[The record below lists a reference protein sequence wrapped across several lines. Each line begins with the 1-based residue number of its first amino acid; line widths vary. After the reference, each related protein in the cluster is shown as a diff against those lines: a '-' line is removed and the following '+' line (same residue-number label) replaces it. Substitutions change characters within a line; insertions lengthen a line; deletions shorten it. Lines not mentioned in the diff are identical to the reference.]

1 MSNID
6 GIIWSLSPE
15 YENAL
20 LFLSS
25 LEKLNDF
32 DACTGIWLDRLGQLV
47 CMSRQQAGAMIG
59 SRELADDDDIYRI
72 CLKYKAFVNSCRC
85 TPDEIIEATKIIFGA
100 TQVVYS
106 ERRDVPA
113 TIFLSVS
120 APFPIWCCLF
130 WAPMTYRTPGGCQ
143 SPSELLDRRCGNVWL
158 CRPESASC
166 GLWRGPVCAVYQLT
180 GGKFYGEST
189 CRVCFGGFFRRRR

>member
-1 MSNID
+1 MGYEVLQETPLSVEKMSNID

-106 ERRDVPA
+106 ERRDVPLR
-113 TIFLSVS
+113 FSYRFRHL
-120 APFPIWCCLF
+120 FPIWCCLF
-130 WAPMTYRTPGGCQ
+130 WAPMTLSYARRV
-143 SPSELLDRRCGNVWL
+143 SKSE
-158 CRPESASC
+158 
-166 GLWRGPVCAVYQLT
+166 
-180 GGKFYGEST
+180 
-189 CRVCFGGFFRRRR
+189 

>member
-1 MSNID
+1 MGYEVLQETPLSVEKMSNID

-15 YENAL
+15 YENVL

-120 APFPIWCCLF
+120 APLSDMVLSILGAHDIIVRPAGVKVRVDYSTEDAETFGFADLNPRVAGF
-130 WAPMTYRTPGGCQ
+130 GEGRFAQ
-143 SPSELLDRRCGNVWL
+143 SIS
-158 CRPESASC
+158 
-166 GLWRGPVCAVYQLT
+166 
-180 GGKFYGEST
+180 
-189 CRVCFGGFFRRRR
+189 